1 LTENPTERRIGVEM
15 TAYQRAAAR
24 TVQPLPRDGAELV
37 VALLGMVGEA
47 GAVATAYKKQ
57 LRDGPSDPGFKAR
70 MREEL
75 GDVLWYVSALATHL
89 DLDLRDIAAANLA
102 KIADRWQPTP
112 AAEIPLDDG
121 LAEQETLPRTAE
133 FVFTLTEGP
142 DGRQTSV
149 LNCNSLQ
156 VGDPITNA
164 SHIADGYCF
173 HDIFHLAHAAVLG
186 WSPVIR
192 SLMKRKRKSDPKID
206 EAEDGGRAIAIE
218 EGIAALV
225 FSYASQHEY
234 LEGKNHVDNDVLATI
249 TGMVAHLEVSSHRA
263 ADWEKA
269 ILTGYAAW
277 RELRRRGGGTV
288 RFDMTT
294 QTLEVL
300 P

>member
-1 LTENPTERRIGVEM
+1 MEM
-15 TAYQRAAAR
+15 SSYQRAAAK
-24 TVQPLPRDGAELV
+24 TVQPSHDGAELM

-47 GAVATAYKKQ
+47 GAVATACKKQ

-89 DLDLRDIAAANLA
+89 ELSLDDVAAANLA
-102 KIADRWQPTP
+102 KIADRWRPTP
-112 AAEIPLDDG
+112 AAEIPFDDG
-121 LAEQETLPRTAE
+121 LAEREKLPRTGE
-133 FVFTLTEGP
+133 FVFTLTQDP
-142 DGRQTSV
+142 NGRQTSV
-149 LNCNSLQ
+149 LTCDGQQ

-173 HDIFHLAHAAVLG
+173 HDIFHLAYAAVLG

-192 SLMKRKRKSDPKID
+192 SLMKRKRKSDPHID

-225 FSYASQHEY
+225 FSYASEHEY
-234 LEGKNHVDNDVLATI
+234 LEGKSHIDNNVFTTI
-249 TGMVAHLEVSSHRA
+249 AGMVAHLEVSGHRA

-288 RFDMTT
+288 RFDMAA
-294 QTLEVL
+294 QALDVL

>member
-1 LTENPTERRIGVEM
+1 MTE
-15 TAYQRAAAR
+15 YQQAAAR
-24 TVQPLPRDGAELV
+24 TVQPVPLDGTQLV

-89 DLDLRDIAAANLA
+89 DLDLGDVAAANLA
-102 KIADRWQPTP
+102 KIADRWQPTS
-112 AAEIPLDDG
+112 AAEIPFDDG
-121 LAEQETLPRTAE
+121 LAEQEMLPRTAE
-133 FVFTLTEGP
+133 FVFSLTEGP
-142 DGRQTSV
+142 DGRQTSI
-149 LNCNSLQ
+149 LTCNSLR

-192 SLMKRKRKSDPKID
+192 SLMKRKRKSNPKID

-234 LEGKNHVDNDVLATI
+234 LEGKNHVDNDILATI
-249 TGMVAHLEVSSHRA
+249 AGMVAHLEVSSHRA

-269 ILTGYAAW
+269 VLTGYAAW

-288 RFDMTT
+288 RLDMTT

>member
-1 LTENPTERRIGVEM
+1 
-15 TAYQRAAAR
+15 
-24 TVQPLPRDGAELV
+24 LV

-89 DLDLRDIAAANLA
+89 DLDLGDVAAANLA
-102 KIADRWQPTP
+102 KIADRWQPTS
-112 AAEIPLDDG
+112 AAEIPFDDG
-121 LAEQETLPRTAE
+121 LAEQEMLPRTAE
-133 FVFTLTEGP
+133 FVFSLTEGP
-142 DGRQTSV
+142 DGRQTSI
-149 LNCNSLQ
+149 LTCNSLR

-192 SLMKRKRKSDPKID
+192 SLMKRKRKSNPKID

-234 LEGKNHVDNDVLATI
+234 LEGKNHVDNDILATI
-249 TGMVAHLEVSSHRA
+249 AGMVAHLEVSSHRA

-269 ILTGYAAW
+269 VLTGYAAW

-288 RFDMTT
+288 RPDMTT